1 MQNNN
6 IDITSS
12 VMGLEE
18 LGTLKR
24 FEVKIPTF
32 EKLDKELSVH
42 VSNGVNGNQD
52 VFSVRKQLIDKELI
66 KSMKNRVRRFRLDIS
81 EWMIPHEGQ
90 WHFVLNQHAEL
101 VEKEWDAF
109 KSDMV
114 DGFLNPFVKNYQ
126 KAIEDQ
132 RVELGNAFNE
142 DDYPPVDDLL
152 DRPLTQEEKESL
164 QYNYGKMKIFYVGD
178 EPWKQGLFH
187 LYDHVSAIPTVDL
200 DRTVFTDEVSHRDF
214 YSRRNNPNHAQLFAK
229 IRQQQVQREEQ
240 FKSKVINDTVT
251 ALTESIE
258 SAVDSLAKYDATN
271 KKASPFRNTLVAN
284 LQKTISIA
292 EDRNNAF
299 VNSEDIAN
307 AISIAKDSLEGITT
321 ESLREDN
328 ELRED
333 TAKKLSKSK
342 SLLGV

>member
-1 MQNNN
+1 MKSNN
-6 IDITSS
+6 IEINSS

-24 FEVKIPTF
+24 FEATIPTF

-42 VSNGVNGNQD
+42 VSNGVNGNED
-52 VFSVRKQLIDKELI
+52 VFSVKKQLVDKELI

-109 KSDMV
+109 KIDMV
-114 DGFLNPFVKNYQ
+114 DNFLNPFVKNYK

-132 RVELGNAFNE
+132 RVELGNAFNK
-142 DDYPPVDDLL
+142 DDYPSVDALL
-152 DRPLTQEEKESL
+152 DRPLTQEEKEYMNVS
-164 QYNYGKMKIFYVGD
+164 YNNMKIFYVGD
-178 EPWKQGLFH
+178 EPWRKGIFH

-200 DRTVFTDEVSHRDF
+200 NRTVFTDNPSHKDF
-214 YSRRNNPNHAQLFAK
+214 YSRRDNPNHAQLFAR

-240 FKSKVINDTVT
+240 FKSKVITDTVN
-251 ALTESIE
+251 ALTESIK

-284 LQKTISIA
+284 LKKTISIA

-299 VNSEDIAN
+299 VNSEDIAK
-307 AISIAKDSLEGITT
+307 AISIAKDSLKGITT